1 VRHAGVRR
9 FALVVCL
16 SPRDVRSPRGAA
28 AWRNRAVERQTTSR
42 VLAICAWLAAV
53 LPLVALVAFSAAYRF
68 DAGRFT
74 DLPSIVGDRDAA
86 ALLRWAGLID
96 MAAYLPVAPVVI
108 YFHRRL
114 ADRAPPDL
122 IGLLTFCGLAYVLL
136 GSLGGTLFATVGP
149 PLIEDG
155 SSAARVTFAAF
166 ASMVTIGLWG
176 TLELIGFGVWL
187 VGVGWLLR
195 AESPGFGTLAIVA
208 GIGSLLSA
216 VRTGITGRSVGDLP
230 GLPDFIVVGL
240 LGLALPWLAWLGL
253 RLSRGWAAGPARRAA
268 P

>member
-1 VRHAGVRR
+1 VRRAGVRR

-16 SPRDVRSPRGAA
+16 SPRGVRSPRGAA

-86 ALLRWAGLID
+86 TLMRWAGLID
-96 MAAYLPVAPVVI
+96 MTAYLPVAPVVI
-108 YFHRRL
+108 FFHRRL
-114 ADRAPPDL
+114 ADRAPDL

-155 SSAARVTFAAF
+155 SPAARVTFAAF

-187 VGVGWLLR
+187 VGVGWVLR
-195 AESPGFGTLAIVA
+195 AESQGFGTLAMVA
-208 GIGSLLSA
+208 GVGSLLSA
-216 VRTGITGRSVGDLP
+216 ARTGVTGRSVGDLP
-230 GLPDFIVVGL
+230 GLPDLIVVGL

-253 RLSRGWAAGPARRAA
+253 RLSRGWTPGPARRAPA
-268 P
+268 